1 MREITFFWGCTILL
15 SPYAKASTI
24 FSFSG
29 VNSHET
35 TIIFAGHLTE
45 SQEVLKITDIVDLDR
60 KAQIIITLPHVP
72 I

>member
-1 MREITFFWGCTILL
+1 MQ
-15 SPYAKASTI
+15 KASTI

-35 TIIFAGHLTE
+35 TITFAGHFTE
-45 SQEVLKITDIVDLDR
+45 GQKILKITDMVDLDR
-60 KAQIIITLPHVP
+60 KAQIITLPHVP